1 MQVPGAVRFTAVR
14 GFLQRIQNFSA
25 IKSKKTAQPNR
36 EVVGLCRKWVI
47 VMILTGLLMSYAAAA
62 EDYIQ
67 WVDFDVPVEA
77 LETAMRLDI
86 ESQGKE
92 KPLDWV
98 DILALGAA
106 RNGSGKLS
114 TMQVQKAAKELEGDQ
129 SPEQLLGAQA
139 KYFRYYQETYGAVLD
154 LSLIHI

>member
-1 MQVPGAVRFTAVR
+1 M
-14 GFLQRIQNFSA
+14 
-25 IKSKKTAQPNR
+25 
-36 EVVGLCRKWVI
+36 I
-47 VMILTGLLMSYAAAA
+47 VMIWIGLLMSHAAAA
-62 EDYIQ
+62 ENYIH

-77 LETAMRLDI
+77 LETAIRLDI

-92 KPLDWV
+92 KSLDWV

-114 TMQVQKAAKELEGDQ
+114 TTQVQKAAKELEGDQ

-139 KYFRYYQETYGAVLD
+139 K
-154 LSLIHI
+154 

>member
-1 MQVPGAVRFTAVR
+1 
-14 GFLQRIQNFSA
+14 
-25 IKSKKTAQPNR
+25 
-36 EVVGLCRKWVI
+36 
-47 VMILTGLLMSYAAAA
+47 MIWIGLLMSHAAAA
-62 EDYIQ
+62 ENYIH

-92 KPLDWV
+92 KSLDWV

-114 TMQVQKAAKELEGDQ
+114 AAQVQKAAIELEGDLPSSCWAHRQ
-129 SPEQLLGAQA
+129 SIFATTGRPMG
-139 KYFRYYQETYGAVLD
+139 RYWTVWWAAMPSGRRTEAGRRNTA
-154 LSLIHI
+154 

>member
-1 MQVPGAVRFTAVR
+1 
-14 GFLQRIQNFSA
+14 
-25 IKSKKTAQPNR
+25 
-36 EVVGLCRKWVI
+36 
-47 VMILTGLLMSYAAAA
+47 MIWTGLLMSHAAAA
-62 EDYIQ
+62 ENYIH

-92 KPLDWV
+92 KPLNWV

-114 TMQVQKAAKELEGDQ
+114 TTQVQKAAKELEKVQ
-129 SPEQLLGAQA
+129 
-139 KYFRYYQETYGAVLD
+139 
-154 LSLIHI
+154 LSL